1 MGEAGLGQEGPG
13 NQDREDAEGAGLL
26 SKTALPA
33 NLHPIYSGHL
43 EGTAPG
49 IREAL
54 GKYWLVFI
62 LTVYIS
68 PASLTIAS

>member
-1 MGEAGLGQEGPG
+1 M
-13 NQDREDAEGAGLL
+13 L

-33 NLHPIYSGHL
+33 NLHPIHSGHL